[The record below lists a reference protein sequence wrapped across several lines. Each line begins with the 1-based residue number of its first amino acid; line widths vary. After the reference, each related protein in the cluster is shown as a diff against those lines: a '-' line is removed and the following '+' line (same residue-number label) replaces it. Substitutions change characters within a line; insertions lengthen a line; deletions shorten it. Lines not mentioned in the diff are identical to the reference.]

1 MASINIPEYDK
12 IKILLEFLI
21 TIHFYLPAVIYA
33 VRILL
38 IAEMILT
45 STSANI
51 QYLLIHTFVQVS
63 SGWYRVIADGML
75 WKRLIAWKVKTDPV
89 WSGLAERR
97 GW

>member
-1 MASINIPEYDK
+1 
-12 IKILLEFLI
+12 
-21 TIHFYLPAVIYA
+21 
-33 VRILL
+33 
-38 IAEMILT
+38 MILT
-45 STSANI
+45 STRTNI
-51 QYLLIHTFVQVS
+51 QYLHTINTCTCTFVQVS

>member
-1 MASINIPEYDK
+1 
-12 IKILLEFLI
+12 
-21 TIHFYLPAVIYA
+21 
-33 VRILL
+33 
-38 IAEMILT
+38 MILA
-45 STSANI
+45 STKTNI
-51 QYLLIHTFVQVS
+51 QYLDYLLIHTCTFVQVS

>member
-1 MASINIPEYDK
+1 
-12 IKILLEFLI
+12 
-21 TIHFYLPAVIYA
+21 
-33 VRILL
+33 
-38 IAEMILT
+38 MILA
-45 STSANI
+45 STKTNT
-51 QYLLIHTFVQVS
+51 QYLDYLLIHTCTFVQVS